1 MESHTS
7 KKCDCAV
14 CATDHGPTP
23 FTANIMCVA
32 GQNQNFRTVFWTG
45 NHLQMTLMNIPICG
59 EIGLE
64 MHSDTDQF
72 IRVET
77 GRALVCVGTCK
88 ERLELRYWLNAG
100 DGIFVPAGTWHNICN
115 TGDCPLRLS
124 SIYAPPRHPK
134 GTVHRTKAD
143 AASKG

>member
-1 MESHTS
+1 MESHSS
-7 KKCDCAV
+7 KKCGCDACV
-14 CATDHGPTP
+14 TDHGPIP
-23 FTANIMCVA
+23 FTANIMRAAC
-32 GQNQNFRTVFWTG
+32 QNQNFRTVFWTG
-45 NHLQMTLMNIPICG
+45 NYLQMTLMNIPVCG

-77 GRALVCVGTCK
+77 GRALVCVGTCR
-88 ERLELRYWLNAG
+88 EQVELQYCLNEG

-115 TGDCPLRLS
+115 TGNCLLRLS

-134 GTVHRTKAD
+134 GTVHRTKVD